1 MKLKWATKRYTFVV
15 IPDANSSI
23 RRFEVPKAIP
33 YIAVAAL
40 AALVTATI
48 VLFVLHSRTV
58 IVAAELQSRI
68 KSQDNMYSAAVVEK
82 NSQIEQLQ
90 SEIIQLAQQT
100 TEMQSKLED
109 ISKLEDEVRSITGS
123 DKVASA
129 GGGESATAMG
139 GIVRP
144 ATGSEV
150 QSLVDQTRSLL
161 TEMGTRVVDLQ
172 SSISTTKDEALAVQ
186 YKKRITP
193 DIWPISSRTITSGF
207 GVRQD
212 PFTFKPSFHSG
223 YDISA
228 PRNTNVYVTADGTV
242 QSTGFDS
249 QHGNNIIVDHTS
261 GLKTWYMHLN
271 KIEVVKGDV
280 VEKGQLIGLVGSTG
294 RSTGNHLHYE
304 VLKNGVSVDPKP
316 YLK

>member
-1 MKLKWATKRYTFVV
+1 
-15 IPDANSSI
+15 
-23 RRFEVPKAIP
+23 
-33 YIAVAAL
+33 
-40 AALVTATI
+40 
-48 VLFVLHSRTV
+48 
-58 IVAAELQSRI
+58 
-68 KSQDNMYSAAVVEK
+68 
-82 NSQIEQLQ
+82 
-90 SEIIQLAQQT
+90 
-100 TEMQSKLED
+100 
-109 ISKLEDEVRSITGS
+109 
-123 DKVASA
+123 
-129 GGGESATAMG
+129 
-139 GIVRP
+139 
-144 ATGSEV
+144 V

-271 KIEVVKGDV
+271 KIEVAKGDV